1 MAFTSPSIFSRSIR
15 PLPSEANFKL
25 IADLGDDFVRR
36 REAGEQPSIGDYT
49 SKYPEL
55 ADDIRDFFEAINI
68 VRNLKR
74 EDLSPSEKPTGP
86 SGSAHRKIP
95 DIDDYRIV
103 REIARG
109 GMGIVY
115 EARQISLDRQVALK
129 VLPDNMS
136 TDVTAVER
144 FHREARSAAA
154 LHHTNIVPVFD
165 VGSQDNVNYYAMQLI
180 HGATLK
186 KVIHEIK
193 KIKINETKNFDG
205 DEVEASI
212 AKSMLDQAA
221 LKIDSPNVCENGIH
235 NGSPDIAAPSAD
247 RETVRV
253 NGVVTK
259 ADEPSGSSTLGSLN
273 PSSLSNRKTFYKS
286 VAQVGFQV
294 ANALRYAHGNGI
306 VHRDIKPSN
315 LLIDLAGNVWVT
327 DFGLAKTDDDGL
339 TKTGDVVGTLRYMA
353 PERFE
358 GICDE
363 RSDVYS
369 LGMTIYELVTQQ
381 AAFDST
387 DQLSL
392 LNKIRNDLPR
402 SMRAIDSQ
410 VPRDLQTIVLKSI
423 DKDPSRR
430 YASAAAMADDL
441 ACFADGRPIKA
452 RNIGVWER
460 VWIWSQRNPV
470 VARLL
475 TALVLGAV
483 LTLAVSIVA
492 TYKFWEMALAQ
503 TKLANDARKAEN
515 AAMKS
520 ADNFEESLYLA
531 DMRLIHDA
539 SQKGGG
545 VSGVRS
551 KLKDWIPHSDADK
564 DHRRWE
570 WYWLNSYANR
580 ESWVAR
586 KDRDGGFTSIDF
598 APDGKSFAY
607 AKGQEIH
614 LRDTET
620 RELKKKLAVR
630 ATSIKFSPD
639 GKRIAASNSHGKK
652 ITVVDL
658 ETSKILHDQKF
669 EHSTGRIA
677 WSPDGEFVAFS
688 TDPRKFIKPTLHIWN
703 LNSGEHRHLKEIK
716 VDKGG
721 IEFSPDGRWL
731 AVTLSGDTRAVKLI
745 DTTTWKEEKQK
756 DMKAPQAVNVAWDP
770 AGERIAMAGTHGGV
784 KIWNLKSGK
793 LETLTHPDGL
803 SVVEVD
809 WSPDGHYLVASSRQ
823 HGVTIWDPKRARVV
837 DELVGG
843 EAQIFSVNWS
853 STGRYLIS
861 ASSKAFRLWDLHM
874 PSAEY
879 SISFDS
885 FLKRAIMRWQSDGS
899 LMVSGDKYSTLF
911 SPSALSSPYSN
922 PEAPISK
929 SIWQWS
935 VDSLG
940 KYQAGAQ
947 EKTIKVWPATDRAFE
962 KPVAVFEELT
972 GVEPHTLKDLHWN
985 PVDEQLLI
993 NVFKFARNGVDQGS
1007 KARILHPDTG
1017 DCEKVLEEYGNL
1029 ENVSWDPTGKLLS
1042 FSTGIKI
1049 GVHEVSSK
1057 RDLFVVN
1064 TPEGNHVSTVSWS
1077 YCGRFLAFAASNNIV
1092 SILNA
1097 ANGDSIVQLVGHT
1110 KLIES
1115 IAWSSD
1121 NSRIAT
1127 ASADQTVRVWDF
1139 ESGRAT
1145 LVLGHPAQVY
1155 GVTWAPD
1162 DRRLFSAAAD
1172 NLLRVW
1178 DARRGYNV
1186 DP

>member
-1 MAFTSPSIFSRSIR
+1 M
-15 PLPSEANFKL
+15 KL

-36 REAGEQPSIGDYT
+36 LNAGEQPSIGDYT
-49 SKYPEL
+49 AEYPEI

-68 VRNLKR
+68 VKVLNR
-74 EDLSPSEKPTGP
+74 ESHGHSAKPSRL
-86 SGSAHRKIP
+86 SGSAKRKIP
-95 DIDDYRIV
+95 SIDDYRIV
-103 REIARG
+103 SEIARG

-136 TDVTAVER
+136 NDATAVER
-144 FHREARSAAA
+144 FHREAKSAAA

-165 VGSQDNVNYYAMQLI
+165 VGSQDSVNYYAMQLI
-180 HGATLK
+180 RGTTLN

-193 KIKINETKNFDG
+193 KIKINDVKNVNG
-205 DEVEASI
+205 DEVETSI
-212 AKSMLDQAA
+212 AKSMLDLAMPT
-221 LKIDSPNVCENGIH
+221 IDSPNEIANGI
-235 NGSPDIAAPSAD
+235 NKGSHSVVEQFAN
-247 RETVRV
+247 RETVSVNRV
-253 NGVVTK
+253 ATK
-259 ADEPSGSSTLGSLN
+259 ADEPSSSSTLDSLN
-273 PSSLSNRKTFYKS
+273 QSSKSNRKTFYKS
-286 VAQVGFQV
+286 VAKVGFQV
-294 ANALRYAHGNGI
+294 ADALQYAHGNGI

-315 LLIDLAGNVWVT
+315 LLIDLAGNVWVA

-358 GICDE
+358 GKCDE

-392 LNKIRNDLPR
+392 LNKIRNELPR

-410 VPRDLQTIVLKSI
+410 IPRDLQTIILKSI
-423 DKDPSRR
+423 DKDPRRR
-430 YASAAAMADDL
+430 YASAAALADDL
-441 ACFADGRPIKA
+441 ASFGDGRPIKA
-452 RNIGVWER
+452 RDVSVLER
-460 VWIWSQRNPV
+460 AWIWSQRNPTI
-470 VARLL
+470 AGLL
-475 TALVLGAV
+475 TALVFGAV
-483 LTLAVSIVA
+483 LTLAVSVVA
-492 TYKFWEMALAQ
+492 AYKFREMAIAQ
-503 TKLANDARKAEN
+503 TILANDAKKAEK
-515 AAMKS
+515 AAVTS
-520 ADNFEESLYLA
+520 AENFEESLYLA

-545 VSGVRS
+545 VSGARS
-551 KLKDWIPHSDADK
+551 KLKEWIPHSDANK
-564 DHRRWE
+564 DHRQWE

-580 ESWVAR
+580 ESWVAL

-598 APDGKSFAY
+598 SPDGKLFAY

-614 LRDTET
+614 LRDIET
-620 RELKKKLAVR
+620 RELIKRLPVR
-630 ATSIKFSPD
+630 ATSIKFSAD
-639 GKRIAASNSHGKK
+639 GKRIAASNSHGKR
-652 ITVVDL
+652 ITVVNV

-688 TDPRKFIKPTLHIWN
+688 TDPRNFIKPTLHIWN

-716 VDKGG
+716 VDKDG

-731 AVTLSGDTRAVKLI
+731 AVTVSGNMRAVKLI
-745 DTTTWKEEKQK
+745 DTTTWEEVKQK
-756 DMKAPQAVNVAWDP
+756 DMKAPQSVNVAWDP

-793 LETLTHPDGL
+793 LGTLSHPDGFA
-803 SVVEVD
+803 VVGVD
-809 WSPDGHYLVASSRQ
+809 WSPDGQYLVASSRQ
-823 HGVTIWDPKRARVV
+823 HGVTIWDPKRERIV

-843 EAQIFSVNWS
+843 EAQIFSAIWS
-853 STGRYLIS
+853 PTGRYLIS
-861 ASSKAFRLWDLHM
+861 ASSKAFRLWDLQV

-879 SISFDS
+879 SIAFDS

-922 PEAPISK
+922 REAPISK
-929 SIWQWS
+929 PIWQWS
-935 VDSLG
+935 LDSLG

-947 EKTIKVWPATDRAFE
+947 EKTIKVWPATDRVFE

-972 GVEPHTLKDLHWN
+972 GVEPQTLKDLHWN

-993 NVFKFARNGVDQGS
+993 NVFKFARNGIDQGS
-1007 KARILHPDTG
+1007 KARILDPDTG
-1017 DCEKVLEEYGNL
+1017 HCEKVLEEYGNL
-1029 ENVSWDPTGKLLS
+1029 DNVSWDPTGKLLS
-1042 FSTGIKI
+1042 FTTGIKI

-1057 RDLFVVN
+1057 QDRFAVN

-1077 YCGRFLAFAASNNIV
+1077 NCGRFLAFASSNNIV
-1092 SILNA
+1092 DILDA
-1097 ANGDSIVQLVGHT
+1097 ANGDSVVRLVGHT

-1121 NSRIAT
+1121 NSRLAT
-1127 ASADQTVRVWDF
+1127 AGADQTVRVWDF
-1139 ESGRAT
+1139 DSGRAT
-1145 LVLGHPAQVY
+1145 LVLDHPAQVY
-1155 GVTWAPD
+1155 GVTWSPD
-1162 DRRLFSAAAD
+1162 GKRLFSAAAD

-1178 DARRGYNV
+1178 DARRGYDV
-1186 DP
+1186 GP